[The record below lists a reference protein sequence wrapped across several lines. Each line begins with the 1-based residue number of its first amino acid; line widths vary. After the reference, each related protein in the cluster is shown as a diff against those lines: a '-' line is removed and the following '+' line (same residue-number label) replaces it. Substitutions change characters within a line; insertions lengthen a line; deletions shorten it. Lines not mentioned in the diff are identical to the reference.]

1 MIFSKRIFAGPA
13 VIAILSTVSITAIAE
28 GQVPNA
34 GSILQ
39 QKKSV
44 SRDLDSRNT
53 STQSA
58 KILKSTQ
65 LEQMRYT
72 INQFK
77 FIGNTKVS
85 SEDLAK
91 VINSFMGREVTGSQM
106 EQIAESLS
114 AVYSAHGYGFT
125 SISYDP
131 AALAN
136 GSAEFSIIEGKA
148 GRVIVKNQ
156 SRVSDWLVDGLL
168 GKFHSNPDNTE
179 SLERAGLLIN
189 DIPGATASPP
199 RLSRGALDGTVDVEV
214 NVNKSPLING
224 YASIDNYGSRT
235 SGRLRMSAMLGV
247 NSPFGWGDSLRL
259 NVSGMP
265 YHSDGKSTL
274 GGFVYDFPL
283 SSNGVR
289 GGVGF
294 NRLKYNLGGIYAG
307 LFDGTA
313 DVWSAYASYPLIR
326 QQATNLSG
334 RLTYSH
340 SVYVDNQMSFE
351 NRRHSDS
358 VALMLSGD
366 QQDMVWGR
374 NGVSRYTLTF
384 THGRLQYDSQAYAL
398 QDRQGGKTAGD
409 YNKVELS
416 LSRMQQLTGSVYL
429 QAELQGQQG
438 FKNLDGASRM
448 VLGGPSGVRAFSSDY
463 LSVDSGV
470 LFRSTVGRHMS
481 VGLPVNIY
489 AFYDGAAGALRHTR
503 SRGTS
508 NNVSLQGAGVG
519 ADLSFHNVS
528 LSVSTANRTGGE
540 ALGIQS
546 QPKNWTWAS
555 LTYSY

>member
-1 MIFSKRIFAGPA
+1 MIFLKRIFAGSV
-13 VIAILSTVSITAIAE
+13 VITILSTVSITAIA
-28 GQVPNA
+28 QQQAPNA
-34 GSILQ
+34 GLILQ
-39 QKKSV
+39 QKKSE
-44 SRDLDSRNT
+44 SRELDSTNT
-53 STQSA
+53 SARSA
-58 KILKSTQ
+58 NILKSTPQ
-65 LEQMRYT
+65 EQKHYT
-72 INQFK
+72 INRFRL
-77 FIGNTKVS
+77 IGNTKIS
-85 SEDLAK
+85 DEDLAK
-91 VINSFMGREVTGSQM
+91 VISSFMGREVTGLQM
-106 EQIAESLS
+106 EQIAEAMS

-131 AALAN
+131 AALVS

-148 GRVIVKNQ
+148 GEVIVKNQ
-156 SRVSDWLVDGLL
+156 SRVSDWLIDGLL
-168 GKFHSNPDNTE
+168 EKFHSNPDNTE
-179 SLERAGLLIN
+179 NLERAGLLIN
-189 DIPGATASPP
+189 DVPGAMATPP
-199 RLSRGALDGTVDVEV
+199 RLSRGAFDGTVDVEV
-214 NVNKSPLING
+214 DVNKSPLING
-224 YASIDNYGSRT
+224 YASVDNYGSRT

-326 QQATNLSG
+326 QQANNLAG

-358 VALMLSGD
+358 VALMVSGD
-366 QQDMVWGR
+366 QQDMLWDR
-374 NGVSRYTLTF
+374 NGDSRYALTLT
-384 THGRLQYDSQAYAL
+384 HGKLQYDSQAYAL
-398 QDRQGGKTAGD
+398 QDRQGGRTAGD
-409 YNKVELS
+409 YNKAELS

-470 LFRSTVGRHMS
+470 LFRSTVGRHMTI
-481 VGLPVNIY
+481 GLPVNIY
-489 AFYDGAAGALRHTR
+489 AFYDGAAGALRHTP
-503 SRGTS
+503 SRGAS
-508 NNVSLQGAGVG
+508 NNVKLQGAGVG

-540 ALGIQS
+540 ALGIQG

-555 LTYSY
+555 LTYFY